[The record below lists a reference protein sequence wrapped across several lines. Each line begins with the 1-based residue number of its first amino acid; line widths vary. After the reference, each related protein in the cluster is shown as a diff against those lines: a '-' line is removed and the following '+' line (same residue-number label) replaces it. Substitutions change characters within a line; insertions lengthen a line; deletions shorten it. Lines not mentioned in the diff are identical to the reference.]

1 MFDGIIE
8 ATQDFLLKAFGDPR
22 VVVVLIAILPIV
34 EARLAIPIAVGY
46 GLSYF
51 ESWAWSFIGSS
62 LIVPILLLVLI
73 PFIRWLSR
81 TRLFKKIG
89 TVLYEKFEK
98 KAAGV
103 GETEQSGD
111 GEHPPKKN
119 NEWKKMLGVF
129 AFVAIPLPLTGV
141 WTGSAVASILKLKY
155 PKAVLSVIAG
165 NLTASGFIILLTVFF
180 SKYVNYIIA
189 GFTVIAL
196 IVVIVLVLKIILH
209 KSSAQTAETDET
221 KKD

>member
-46 GLSYF
+46 GLGYF
-51 ESWAWSFIGSS
+51 ESWAWSFLGSS

-81 TRLFKKIG
+81 TRVFKKLG

-103 GETEQSGD
+103 GQAEQPEAADSA
-111 GEHPPKKN
+111 PKKN
-119 NEWKKMLGVF
+119 SDWKKMLGVF

-165 NLTASGFIILLTVFF
+165 NLTASGIIILLTVFF

-189 GFTVIAL
+189 GFAIIAL
-196 IVVIVLVLKIILH
+196 VVVVVLILKIVLH
-209 KSSAQTAETDET
+209 KSPAQPAETDET